1 MTRTHYDTL
10 GIPRDADAATVKR
23 AYRRK
28 SRAAHPDKGG
38 DHREMVAINRAYDTL
53 ADPQKRARYDQTG
66 EDGPPGKSTEEQA
79 RDALM
84 RVFLAIVEKAGD
96 YDDVMLKVG
105 IALDENLARIRA
117 SIKQSEDRVGKLKR
131 SAKRLKCK
139 SGRENFLGALL
150 EDQISNVQGALG
162 NMHEGVAVVEC
173 AKEMLAEF
181 TWEADKR
188 PESVIRGA
196 TFTIDLNDAFR
207 TAMEGAMEELMRQ
220 AGSAAP

>member
-10 GIPRDADAATVKR
+10 GIPKDADAATVKL

-66 EDGPPGKSTEEQA
+66 EDGPHRESTETQA
-79 RDALM
+79 RSALM
-84 RVFLAIVEKAGD
+84 QVFLAILEKASD

-117 SIKQSEDRVGKLKR
+117 SIKQSEDHVAKLKR

-150 EDQISNVQGALG
+150 EDQISKVQGALG
-162 NMHEGVAVVEC
+162 NMQEGVAVVEC

-181 TWEADKR
+181 TWEVDKR
-188 PESVIRGA
+188 PESVIRVA
-196 TFTIDLNDAFR
+196 TFTIDISDVFR
-207 TAMEGAMEELMRQ
+207 TAMEELMRQ